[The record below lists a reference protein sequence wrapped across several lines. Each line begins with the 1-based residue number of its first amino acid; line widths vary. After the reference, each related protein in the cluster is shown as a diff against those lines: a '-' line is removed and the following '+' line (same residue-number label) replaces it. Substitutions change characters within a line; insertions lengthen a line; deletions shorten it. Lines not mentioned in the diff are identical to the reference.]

1 MYFNVQTFSSVFEQ
15 FSSTSKF
22 FGLKCKNRLFLR
34 KDGFESSFYKIDVKM
49 VTNWSVRIEKHQTI
63 EILLMVD
70 FLRIFK
76 VLHFSKIF
84 EIFEIHQYFL
94 VKLLNHLNFI

>member
-1 MYFNVQTFSSVFEQ
+1 MVLRVVYIKLTFRWLQTGQ
-15 FSSTSKF
+15 
-22 FGLKCKNRLFLR
+22 R
-34 KDGFESSFYKIDVKM
+34 
-49 VTNWSVRIEKHQTI
+49 QTV

-76 VLHFSKIF
+76 ILHFSNFF

-94 VKLLNHLNFI
+94 EKLLNVLNFI

>member
-1 MYFNVQTFSSVFEQ
+1 
-15 FSSTSKF
+15 
-22 FGLKCKNRLFLR
+22 
-34 KDGFESSFYKIDVKM
+34 M
-49 VTNWSVRIEKHQTI
+49 VTNWSVRLEKHQTI

-76 VLHFSKIF
+76 MLHFSQKI

-94 VKLLNHLNFI
+94 VKLLNALNFIWTL